1 MWTFLGGNFIET
13 GVVQST
19 QLTNKEGHKLA
30 GLLIKLSPF
39 RQTIIF
45 AFGQEPYLRRDVSV
59 DVKTVD
65 SEEDVQKLQ
74 ELQDLII
81 QQSERWDS
89 NNCMLVDF
97 DPPLHIPP
105 EEDQILLNKYQMPQP
120 STFKPSRSV
129 IEPMLTKVRHTVYRK
144 IFLC

>member
-1 MWTFLGGNFIET
+1 M
-13 GVVQST
+13 
-19 QLTNKEGHKLA
+19 
-30 GLLIKLSPF
+30 
-39 RQTIIF
+39 
-45 AFGQEPYLRRDVSV
+45 
-59 DVKTVD
+59 
-65 SEEDVQKLQ
+65 Q

-89 NNCMLVDF
+89 TNCMLVDF
-97 DPPLHIPP
+97 DPLLHIPP

-144 IFLC
+144 IFLHMLQIFSSLNVPWNILEHSLSLELRNLEIQHYYFHRKFRAV